1 MDNTKGTTLN
11 TYLYFFDDFVDDQ
24 QRIKTPKKNCR
35 RKNKKSKNKSYPPQ
49 QLVDVGVVFQPS
61 L

>member
-24 QRIKTPKKNCR
+24 QRIKNQRRIVEEKIRNPKINHILHS
-35 RKNKKSKNKSYPPQ
+35 NSWT
-49 QLVDVGVVFQPS
+49 
-61 L
+61 